1 MGAAVPII
9 AAAIV
14 PLPDVVI
21 FVSATSLICLAALG
35 ALTARAGGAS
45 VVTGTM
51 RAGLWGAL
59 AMAVTAIMGRCSE
72 RLLERMDSASG
83 SRPIKER
90 PHFIGK
96 SARIG
101 VED

>member
-1 MGAAVPII
+1 
-9 AAAIV
+9 
-14 PLPDVVI
+14 
-21 FVSATSLICLAALG
+21 
-35 ALTARAGGAS
+35 
-45 VVTGTM
+45 M